1 MVRKRLW
8 RAVSPAGSLDLGWST
23 EIEAVDRLARMG
35 HAIAYIDWENAVI
48 FFGVVP
54 VAEDSRGEL

>member
-1 MVRKRLW
+1 
-8 RAVSPAGSLDLGWST
+8 
-23 EIEAVDRLARMG
+23 MG